1 MAKSAGNIERIADV
15 AERGIDPLA
24 FRYLALTSR
33 YRHKLEYT
41 PDSLAAAAAGLASLR
56 DRVRGLG
63 EPPGDGRG
71 RRRRRSVP
79 ASHRH
84 GRSGP

>member
-1 MAKSAGNIERIADV
+1 MYLLVGRHYWPTAPGNIERIADV

-41 PDSLAAAAAGLASLR
+41 PESLAAPAA
-56 DRVRGLG
+56 
-63 EPPGDGRG
+63 
-71 RRRRRSVP
+71 RR
-79 ASHRH
+79 A
-84 GRSGP
+84 